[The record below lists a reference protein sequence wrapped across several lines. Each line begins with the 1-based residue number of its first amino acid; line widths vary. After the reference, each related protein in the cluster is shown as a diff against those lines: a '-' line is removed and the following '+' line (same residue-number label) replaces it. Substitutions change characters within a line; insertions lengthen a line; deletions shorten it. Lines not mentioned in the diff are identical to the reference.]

1 MSTKGNINI
10 DFNQNTEED
19 VQVDLTP
26 MLDVVFILLIFFI
39 VSTSF
44 VKESGLEV
52 SRPSAKSASTQDNA
66 HILVAISSSNDVWIQ
81 NRQVDIRAVRSNI
94 ERLKA
99 ESPDGGVVIQADKG
113 SETNTLIEVMDQVKL
128 AGIEDIS
135 IAAKKTE

>member
-1 MSTKGNINI
+1 MAKKANI
-10 DFNQNTEED
+10 DFNTGAEEE
-19 VQVDLTP
+19 VQIDLTP

-52 SRPSAKSASTQDNA
+52 SRPSASSASTQDNA
-66 HILVAISSSNDVWIQ
+66 HILVAISASNAVWIQ
-81 NRQVDIRAVRSNI
+81 SRQIDIRAVRSNI

-113 SETNTLIEVMDQVKL
+113 SDTNTLIEVMDQVKL

-135 IAAKKTE
+135 IAAKRNE